1 MHVATE
7 STPSTSRPP
16 SGSYPP
22 AAMAATS
29 TSLSFGFSSL
39 LRLTPRMRPQSH
51 PQAQPPHP
59 NPPKPFRL
67 GLTLTSAAT
76 AAPRLAAVPDGV
88 AIADVVEKDWS
99 FLEPAGAGLQR
110 ALAAAALSPSSRVL
124 AVTPTASFV
133 GALLASSPC
142 ELLVAAH
149 ESLYVLAG
157 VKEDHDEVRCFHLE
171 GGGGGRAG
179 GVVEAVPERFDDFDA
194 VFVCYFPGLGI
205 SAAALLKSL
214 AKRCSKGAR
223 VVMFLDQGRKNF
235 EQHRRDHPDVVTSD
249 LPSKSSL
256 EKAASGSMYEIT
268 DFVDEP
274 TLYLAVLQYQG

>member
-1 MHVATE
+1 
-7 STPSTSRPP
+7 
-16 SGSYPP
+16 
-22 AAMAATS
+22 MAAAS
-29 TSLSFGFSSL
+29 TSLSLGFSSL
-39 LRLTPRMRPQSH
+39 LRPTPRIRPQPQS
-51 PQAQPPHP
+51 QAQPPHA
-59 NPPKPFRL
+59 NPSKLLRL
-67 GLTLTSAAT
+67 GLTLTPTAT
-76 AAPRLAAVPDGV
+76 AAPRPAAVPDGV

-110 ALAAAALSPSSRVL
+110 ALAAATLSPASRVL

-157 VKEDHDEVRCFHLE
+157 VKEEHDEVRCFHLE
-171 GGGGGRAG
+171 GGGKGKGG
-179 GVVEAVPERFDDFDA
+179 GVVEAVPERFDDFDV
-194 VFVCYFPGLGI
+194 VFVCYFPGMGV

-223 VVMFLDQGRKNF
+223 VVMFLDQGRQNF
-235 EQHRRDHPDVVTSD
+235 EQHQRDHPDVVTSD

-256 EKAASGSMYEIT
+256 VKAASGNKYEIT

>member
-1 MHVATE
+1 
-7 STPSTSRPP
+7 
-16 SGSYPP
+16 
-22 AAMAATS
+22 MAAAS
-29 TSLSFGFSSL
+29 TSLSLGFSSL
-39 LRLTPRMRPQSH
+39 LRPTPRSRPQ
-51 PQAQPPHP
+51 PQSQPQPPHP
-59 NPPKPFRL
+59 NPPKPLRL
-67 GLTLTSAAT
+67 GLTLTPAAT

-110 ALAAAALSPSSRVL
+110 ALAAAALSPASRVL

-157 VKEDHDEVRCFHLE
+157 VKEAHDEVRCFHLE
-171 GGGGGRAG
+171 GGGGGRGG

-194 VFVCYFPGLGI
+194 VFVCYFPGMGI

-223 VVMFLDQGRKNF
+223 VVMFLDQGRQNF
-235 EQHRRDHPDVVTSD
+235 EQHRREHPEVVTSD

-256 EKAASGSMYEIT
+256 EKAASGNKYEMT
-268 DFVDEP
+268 EFVDEP
-274 TLYLAVLQYQG
+274 TLYLAVLQFQG

>member
-1 MHVATE
+1 
-7 STPSTSRPP
+7 
-16 SGSYPP
+16 
-22 AAMAATS
+22 MAATS

-39 LRLTPRMRPQSH
+39 LRPNPRIRPQSH

-59 NPPKPFRL
+59 NPPKPLRF
-67 GLTLTSAAT
+67 GLALTPAAT
-76 AAPRLAAVPDGV
+76 AGPRLAAVPDGV

-110 ALAAAALSPSSRVL
+110 ALAAGALSPSSRVL

-157 VKEDHDEVRCFHLE
+157 VKEEHDEVRCFHLE
-171 GGGGGRAG
+171 GGGGGRGG

-194 VFVCYFPGLGI
+194 VFVCYFPGMGI

-214 AKRCSKGAR
+214 AKRCSKGYQFKA
-223 VVMFLDQGRKNF
+223 LLLQLGWII
-235 EQHRRDHPDVVTSD
+235 PD
-249 LPSKSSL
+249 SSH
-256 EKAASGSMYEIT
+256 II
-268 DFVDEP
+268 
-274 TLYLAVLQYQG
+274 LACLG